1 MSRADQY
8 PADADGYIVYGPQIG
23 EGAFA
28 RVYRAKV
35 RTTGEDVAIKT
46 LQLEKYKDTL
56 DDIRKE
62 ISIMSQMRHP
72 NLVRVVSSFVWHDE
86 LWIVMP
92 LLVGGSCHAM
102 MKQTFPKGFKDEA
115 VLATIIRE
123 VLKGLEYV
131 HSNKLIHRD
140 IKAGNV
146 LIAAEGGVQ
155 LADFGVAGALT
166 EGGESKSRRTFTGTP
181 CWMAPEVMEQTNGY
195 DVKADIWSV
204 GITALELAMGSA
216 PYAHFQP
223 MKVLLLTL
231 QEKPPSFDSY
241 PQGEDNKFSKD
252 FKKFIGDCLKKDP
265 KDRSTVKKL
274 LGHSW
279 LKKATT
285 LDYIKTKLVE
295 PTLKSQAG
303 KELQE
308 LDLKSGQANIDADDT
323 DDGFWELEFDPEDL
337 VKARNGEVSE
347 LNPISSKTEE
357 RKDDD
362 PPKPSPE
369 PSPEPAKPVL
379 EATELGEEEDDD
391 DEDDDEGLQSKWQ
404 ETGTEGDDS

>member
-1 MSRADQY
+1 
-8 PADADGYIVYGPQIG
+8 
-23 EGAFA
+23 
-28 RVYRAKV
+28 
-35 RTTGEDVAIKT
+35 
-46 LQLEKYKDTL
+46 
-56 DDIRKE
+56 
-62 ISIMSQMRHP
+62 
-72 NLVRVVSSFVWHDE
+72 
-86 LWIVMP
+86 
-92 LLVGGSCHAM
+92 
-102 MKQTFPKGFKDEA
+102 
-115 VLATIIRE
+115 
-123 VLKGLEYV
+123 
-131 HSNKLIHRD
+131 
-140 IKAGNV
+140 
-146 LIAAEGGVQ
+146 
-155 LADFGVAGALT
+155 
-166 EGGESKSRRTFTGTP
+166 
-181 CWMAPEVMEQTNGY
+181 
-195 DVKADIWSV
+195 
-204 GITALELAMGSA
+204 
-216 PYAHFQP
+216 